1 MALKKIVFK
10 PGINRERTR
19 YTNEGG
25 WYECDKV
32 RFRQGLPE
40 KIGGW
45 TRVSD
50 NTFIGKARSIRA
62 WTTLGN
68 IPLVGIGTHKKFYV
82 EEGGVYYDITP
93 VRKTSEAGNPNNITF
108 VRFGFATTTMI
119 RITDND
125 HGAEVGD
132 FITIAGGP
140 SGGSFGNI
148 SADAMNKE
156 HEITAVLSA
165 NQYEFEIPTGT
176 TGTGAAT
183 STSGTTIQ
191 YQENIGKEGQ
201 AALTGWGGG
210 TWNEALT
217 TWNNSG
223 VTTFGIRLWH
233 QQNFGEDLVL
243 GFDGG
248 ILYTWDATNGTSTRG
263 VRVDG
268 LAGASGVPT
277 THNNL
282 LVSDV
287 SRFVFC
293 LGANPFGS
301 SDIDPLLIRWSDQ
314 ESLVDWTPAATNQA
328 GSLRLSQGSKIVTG
342 ANSRQSVLVW
352 TDAALYSLQYVGAP
366 IVWGANLVGENI
378 SIASKNAVA
387 YANGIAYWMGTDKF
401 YKYDGRT
408 ETLKCDL
415 RRYVFNDFDVNQ
427 YEQVFAG
434 TNESFNEIWWFYCAV
449 SGQIVG
455 SSVPNRYV
463 IYNYAEDVW
472 YYGNL
477 TRTAWV
483 DSGARDHPLAATTSG
498 KLVEHE
504 QGLDDRESELP
515 LPITAF
521 ITSADFDLDDGDRFV
536 LVNKIIPDVTFD
548 GSTAENPSAFIQ
560 LGSRRNSGS
569 GLANPASEGGSFG
582 GEITRSFPD
591 PNETFTD
598 QLNVRVRG
606 RQLLLRIGS
615 QNEGVQWQLGAPRL
629 HMRPDGRR

>member
-1 MALKKIVFK
+1 MTLKKIVFK
-10 PGINRERTR
+10 PGVNRERTR
-19 YTNEGG
+19 YTNEGR
-25 WYECDKV
+25 WFDCDKI
-32 RFRQGLPE
+32 RFRQGMPE

-45 TRVSD
+45 TRISD
-50 NTFIGKARSIRA
+50 NTFIGTARSIRA

-68 IPLVGIGTHKKFYV
+68 IPLVGIGTHKKFYI
-82 EEGGVYYDITP
+82 EEGGAYYDVTP
-93 VRKTSEAGNPNNITF
+93 VRKTTVASDSTITF
-108 VRFGFATTTMI
+108 ARFNNSTTI
-119 RITDND
+119 RITDTA

-132 FITIAGGP
+132 FVTFAGFSP
-140 SGGSFGNI
+140 GGGNFGNI
-148 SADAMNKE
+148 PAAEINKE
-156 HEITAVLSA
+156 QEITVVLSA
-165 NQYEFEIPTGT
+165 NQYEFEVSTASDANAAVAAVGAGT
-176 TGTGAAT
+176 TAE
-183 STSGTTIQ
+183 

-210 TWNEALT
+210 TWNQTGT

-223 VTTFGIRLWH
+223 STTFGIRLWH

-268 LAGASGVPT
+268 LAGASGVPSA
-277 THNNL
+277 HNNL

-301 SDIDPLLIRWSDQ
+301 SDIDPLIIRWSDQ

-328 GSLRLSQGSKIVTG
+328 GSLRLSQGSRIVTG

-408 ETLKCDL
+408 ETLNCDL
-415 RRYVFNDFDVNQ
+415 RRYVFNDFNESQ
-427 YEQVFAG
+427 YDQVFEG
-434 TNESFNEIWWFYCAV
+434 TNESFNEIWWFYCAT
-449 SGQIVG
+449 G
-455 SSVPNRYV
+455 STVPNRYI
-463 IYNYAEDVW
+463 IYNYAENVW
-472 YYGNL
+472 YFGNL

-504 QGLDDRESELP
+504 QGLDDNETTTP
-515 LPITAF
+515 AAITAF

-536 LVNKIIPDVTFD
+536 LVNKIMPDVTFD
-548 GSTAENPSAFIQ
+548 GSTAETPSVT
-560 LGSRRNSGS
+560 LTLDPLTNSGS
-569 GLANPASEGGSFG
+569 GIKSTPSEGGNSSG
-582 GEITRSFPD
+582 TVTRSATSPV
-591 PNETFTD
+591 EAFTS
-598 QLNVRVRG
+598 QLDVRVRG
-606 RQLLLRIGS
+606 RQLNLKIQS
-615 QNEGVQWQLGAPRL
+615 NAVGVQWQLGSPRL
-629 HMRPDGRR
+629 DMRSDGRR

>member
-1 MALKKIVFK
+1 MPLQKVVFR
-10 PGINRERTR
+10 PGINRENTR

-25 WYECDKV
+25 WFDCDKI
-32 RFRQGLPE
+32 RFRQGSPE

-50 NTFIGKARSIRA
+50 NTFDGKARSIRA

-68 IPLVGIGTHKKFYV
+68 IPLVGIGTHKKFYI
-82 EEGGVYYDITP
+82 EKGGAYYDVTP
-93 VRKTSEAGNPNNITF
+93 VRKTTTASVSTINLARASSSSTIT
-108 VRFGFATTTMI
+108 V
-119 RITDND
+119 TDTG
-125 HGAEVGD
+125 HGAEIGD
-132 FITIAGGP
+132 FVTFAGFTTLGGGITA
-140 SGGSFGNI
+140 
-148 SADAMNKE
+148 AVLNKE
-156 HEITAVLSA
+156 HEITAITSA
-165 NQYEFEIPTGT
+165 NVYTFTAT
-176 TGTGAAT
+176 ATSTGAANLDYT
-183 STSGTTIQ
+183 GSGQTAQ

-201 AALTGWGGG
+201 TPLVGWGGG
-210 TWNEALT
+210 TWNQTGT

-223 VTTFGIRLWH
+223 STTFGIRLWH

-268 LAGASGVPT
+268 LSGASGVPT
-277 THNNL
+277 AHNNI

-293 LGANPFGS
+293 LGANPFGAA
-301 SDIDPLLIRWSDQ
+301 DLDPLLIRWSDQ

-328 GSLRLSQGSKIVTG
+328 GSLRLSQGSKIITG

-408 ETLKCDL
+408 ETLNCDL
-415 RRYVFNDFDVNQ
+415 RRYVFNDFNADQ

-434 TNESFNEIWWFYCAV
+434 TNESFNEIWWFYCAA
-449 SGQIVG
+449 G
-455 SSVPNRYV
+455 STVPDRYV
-463 IYNYAEDVW
+463 IYNYSENVW
-472 YYGNL
+472 YFGNL

-483 DSGARDHPLAATTSG
+483 DSGAREHPLAATTLG
-498 KLVEHE
+498 NLVEHE
-504 QGLDDRESELP
+504 QGLDNNETTTP
-515 LPITAF
+515 AAITAF
-521 ITSADFDLDDGDRFV
+521 ITSADFDLDDGDRLF
-536 LVNKIIPDVTFD
+536 LVNRIMPDVTFD
-548 GSTAENPSAFIQ
+548 GSTISSPSVT
-560 LGSRRNSGS
+560 LTLDPLTNSGS
-569 GLANPASEGGSFG
+569 GIKSTPSEGGNSSG
-582 GEITRSFPD
+582 TVTRSATSPV
-591 PNETFTD
+591 EAFTS
-598 QLNVRVRG
+598 QLDVRVRG
-606 RQLLLRIGS
+606 RQLNLKIQS
-615 QNEGVQWQLGAPRL
+615 SAVGVQWQLGSPRL
-629 HMRPDGRR
+629 DMRPDGRR

>member
-1 MALKKIVFK
+1 MPLQKVVFR
-10 PGINRERTR
+10 PGINRENTR

-25 WYECDKV
+25 WFDCDKI
-32 RFRQGLPE
+32 RFRQGSPE

-50 NTFIGKARSIRA
+50 NTFDGKARSIRA

-68 IPLVGIGTHKKFYV
+68 IPLVGIGTHKKFYI
-82 EEGGVYYDITP
+82 EKGGAYYDVTP
-93 VRKTSEAGNPNNITF
+93 VRKTTTASVSTINLARASSSSTIT
-108 VRFGFATTTMI
+108 V
-119 RITDND
+119 TDTG

-132 FITIAGGP
+132 FVTFAGFTTLGGGITA
-140 SGGSFGNI
+140 
-148 SADAMNKE
+148 AVLNKE
-156 HEITAVLSA
+156 HEITAITSA
-165 NQYEFEIPTGT
+165 NVYTFTAT
-176 TGTGAAT
+176 ATSTGAANLDYT
-183 STSGTTIQ
+183 GSGQTAQ

-201 AALTGWGGG
+201 TPLVGWGGG
-210 TWNEALT
+210 TWNQTGT

-223 VTTFGIRLWH
+223 STTFGIRLWH

-268 LAGASGVPT
+268 LSGASGVPT
-277 THNNL
+277 AHNNI

-293 LGANPFGS
+293 LGANPFGAA
-301 SDIDPLLIRWSDQ
+301 DLDPLLIRWSDQ

-328 GSLRLSQGSKIVTG
+328 GSLRLSQGSKIITG

-408 ETLKCDL
+408 ETLNCDL
-415 RRYVFNDFDVNQ
+415 RRYVFNDFNADQ

-434 TNESFNEIWWFYCAV
+434 TNESFNEIWWFYCAA
-449 SGQIVG
+449 G
-455 SSVPNRYV
+455 STVPDRYV
-463 IYNYAEDVW
+463 IYNYSENVW
-472 YYGNL
+472 YFGNL

-483 DSGARDHPLAATTSG
+483 DSGAREHPLAATTLG
-498 KLVEHE
+498 NLVEHE
-504 QGLDDRESELP
+504 QGLDNNETTTP
-515 LPITAF
+515 AAITAF
-521 ITSADFDLDDGDRFV
+521 ITSADFDLDDGDRLF
-536 LVNKIIPDVTFD
+536 LVNRIMPDVTFD
-548 GSTAENPSAFIQ
+548 GSTISSPSVT
-560 LGSRRNSGS
+560 LTLDPLTNSGS
-569 GLANPASEGGSFG
+569 GIKSTPSEGGNSSG
-582 GEITRSFPD
+582 TVTRSATSPV
-591 PNETFTD
+591 EAFTS
-598 QLNVRVRG
+598 QLDVRVRG
-606 RQLLLRIGS
+606 RQLNLKIQS
-615 QNEGVQWQLGAPRL
+615 SAVGVQWQLGSPRL
-629 HMRPDGRR
+629 DMRPDGRR